1 MADAITR
8 ARLLKVTNY
17 RGSAIV
23 TVTIRTVQLY
33 DCLRPRKSL
42 PLSLEIHFDHTV
54 RLLSRGPARALVI
67 TKLNNRSSGMFR
79 KFNINLITP
88 AVRGHVLTI
97 NYNYSH
103 LRI

>member
-42 PLSLEIHFDHTV
+42 SLSLSRNSLRPYRASTIARTGPGFSYNEI
-54 RLLSRGPARALVI
+54 
-67 TKLNNRSSGMFR
+67 K
-79 KFNINLITP
+79 
-88 AVRGHVLTI
+88 
-97 NYNYSH
+97 
-103 LRI
+103 